1 MSQLDLW
8 GPSETTPTEPPG
20 PPHGLRPYQEEAVKG
35 VMRELEGNRS
45 TLVVMPTGCHA
56 PGQKVLRLD
65 GALVAVENVRI
76 GDLLMG
82 PDSKPREVLC
92 LHHGIGEMV
101 AICPTKGSPWTVN
114 RGHILT
120 LVRTNDARKPGL
132 VCDVSVDEWS
142 RWSRTHKHVHKLFRT
157 GVDFPQAKPL
167 PVDPY
172 FLGLWLG
179 DGQKRLDSLCIFNK
193 DPEVFAYLES
203 FAESNGLVYRR
214 SADGDKCPRLSIV
227 GKRWHENPV
236 LYAIRGILGDGFK
249 IRVPTP
255 VLSASK
261 RDRLQALAG
270 LMDSDG
276 SLSGGG
282 FDFISIERE
291 LADGV
296 SFLARSVGLAAYVS
310 KTKKTCQTGAVGDYW
325 RVSISGDCA
334 MVPTKIARKKADTR
348 QQKKDVLRTGFSA
361 EVKEDGEYF
370 GFQLS
375 GDGRYLLDDFTVTH
389 NSGKTRVMTEV
400 AQRRK
405 TDKILVLA
413 HRDELLQQAVDRFG
427 RDCGEKIGLDK
438 AEDFAGDQRIV
449 VGSVQTVSMPSRLE
463 RFDPGRFD
471 LVMVDE
477 CFPAGTMIA
486 TPTGNLPIEAI
497 RESDRVL
504 AWDEK
509 AGKLIHGTVA
519 RTMRRQPSAL
529 VSISHEHGILVCT
542 PNHPVL
548 TPNGWK
554 AAGELDG
561 GCMVAYTMP
570 HEQSALRRLR
580 GIHGIQATR
589 EPGESVP
596 DVQAGQTKDSAGST
610 GVDGTMRG
618 VREAD
623 EASREARVRCPQPRS
638 GLLLE
643 GMRARGNDSK
653 QFCDDGTHEPQVCI
667 GTHDGAE
674 PNEPGRR
681 ASESIHDSA
690 NNAVVSAGSPR
701 EWTRPERTAGA
712 SCCDAGVV
720 DGSGNSNQESAG
732 RGVSDV
738 LQAGHCQRDPE
749 GRDRSGRQLSPGGS
763 AERAGREE
771 GLVSLWSRV
780 DRVEIQEPSSDGRF
794 EGLCR
799 DGLVYNFEVAEHH
812 TYVANGVIVHNCH
825 HAPSPSYRR
834 VVDYFG
840 SAKVLGV
847 TATPDRADEKAMG
860 QVFDSVAFLYEI
872 EDAINDGYLCD
883 VRCSRIEIAGL
894 DLSNVKTV
902 AGDLNQGELD
912 AVMAVEEVLLG
923 VADATIREAGKRR
936 TLLFTTSV
944 ANADKLA
951 EILNRHRDGCAMAV
965 NGKTELDRRRGIL
978 KAHQAGDY
986 QFLVNCALTTEGYDD
1001 PAIACVA
1008 MARPTKSR
1016 AFYTQCVGRGLRILD
1031 GKLDCLILDFCG
1043 NSGRHKLASAL
1054 DVLGGRYTE
1063 EEEEIAQELVKKNPG
1078 MKARDAIDQAHAQAE
1093 REKARAE
1100 EAAKRAAIKAHAIYS
1115 KQTVDPFGVFH
1126 LNVDREQELAERFG
1140 GKIASQKQ
1148 LDFLEKR
1155 RIPIP
1160 GGCTSQLASK
1170 LISTAIIRQNKHLAT
1185 FPQLKTLQ
1193 KYGINEI
1200 NISFSRAGEL
1210 IDAIAKNGW
1219 KPLSFQKLDA
1229 ILQRERE
1236 PGEDG

>member
-1 MSQLDLW
+1 MQLDMFSEAPKPTTRRSVPAVPP
-8 GPSETTPTEPPG
+8 PS
-20 PPHGLRPYQEEAVKG
+20 HGLRPYQEEAVRS

-45 TLVVMPTGCHA
+45 TLLVMPTGCHA

-227 GKRWHENPV
+227 GKRWRENPV
-236 LYAIRGILGDGFK
+236 LYAIREILGDGFK

-348 QQKKDVLRTGFSA
+348 QQKKDVLRTGFSTEA
-361 EVKEDGEYF
+361 KEDGEYF

-389 NSGKTRVMTEV
+389 NSGKTRVMTEL

-405 TDKILVLA
+405 KDKILVLA
-413 HRDELLQQAVDRFG
+413 HRDELLQQAVERFG
-427 RDCGEKIGLDK
+427 RDCDETVGLDK

-449 VGSVQTVSMPSRLE
+449 VGSVQTVSMPARLE
-463 RFDPGRFD
+463 RFDPQRFD
-471 LVMVDE
+471 LVMIDE
-477 CFPAGTMIA
+477 AHH
-486 TPTGNLPIEAI
+486 
-497 RESDRVL
+497 S
-504 AWDEK
+504 
-509 AGKLIHGTVA
+509 
-519 RTMRRQPSAL
+519 PSA
-529 VSISHEHGILVCT
+529 T
-542 PNHPVL
+542 
-548 TPNGWK
+548 
-554 AAGELDG
+554 
-561 GCMVAYTMP
+561 
-570 HEQSALRRLR
+570 
-580 GIHGIQATR
+580 
-589 EPGESVP
+589 
-596 DVQAGQTKDSAGST
+596 
-610 GVDGTMRG
+610 
-618 VREAD
+618 
-623 EASREARVRCPQPRS
+623 
-638 GLLLE
+638 
-643 GMRARGNDSK
+643 
-653 QFCDDGTHEPQVCI
+653 
-667 GTHDGAE
+667 
-674 PNEPGRR
+674 
-681 ASESIHDSA
+681 
-690 NNAVVSAGSPR
+690 
-701 EWTRPERTAGA
+701 
-712 SCCDAGVV
+712 
-720 DGSGNSNQESAG
+720 
-732 RGVSDV
+732 
-738 LQAGHCQRDPE
+738 
-749 GRDRSGRQLSPGGS
+749 
-763 AERAGREE
+763 
-771 GLVSLWSRV
+771 
-780 DRVEIQEPSSDGRF
+780 
-794 EGLCR
+794 
-799 DGLVYNFEVAEHH
+799 
-812 TYVANGVIVHNCH
+812 
-825 HAPSPSYRR
+825 YRR

-840 SAKVLGV
+840 DAKVLGV

-883 VRCSRIEIAGL
+883 VRCSRIEIAGI

-923 VADATIREAGKRR
+923 VADATIREAGNRR

-951 EILNRHRDGCAMAV
+951 EILNRHRDGCARAV
-965 NGKTELDRRRGIL
+965 NGKTEIDERRGIL

-986 QFLVNCALTTEGYDD
+986 QFLCNVGIATEGYDD
-1001 PAIACVA
+1001 PSISCVA
-1008 MARPTKSR
+1008 IARPTKSR
-1016 AFYTQCVGRGLRILD
+1016 ALYTQMCGRGLRIFD
-1031 GKLDCLILDFCG
+1031 GKPDCLLIDYVG

-1063 EEEEIAQELVKKNPG
+1063 EEEELAQKIVEKNPG
-1078 MKARDAIDQAHAQAE
+1078 MKARDAIDEAHAQAE
-1093 REKARAE
+1093 REKAELEKIARL
-1100 EAAKRAAIKAHAIYS
+1100 KAIKAKAIYS
-1115 KQTVDPFGVFH
+1115 KQDVNPFGIFH
-1126 LNVDREQELAERFG
+1126 LDVQREQELAERFG
-1140 GKIASQKQ
+1140 GKIASDKQIACLQK
-1148 LDFLEKR
+1148 FK
-1155 RIPIP
+1155 IPVP
-1160 GGCTSQLASK
+1160 AGCTSQLASK
-1170 LISTAIIRQNKHLAT
+1170 LIGTAITRRQKDLAS
-1185 FPQLKTLQ
+1185 FGQLKTLQ
-1193 KYGINEI
+1193 KYGVNDI
-1200 NISFSRAGEL
+1200 NISFKHASTV
-1210 IDAIAKNGW
+1210 IDAIAQNQW
-1219 KPLSFQKLDA
+1219 RPLPFANLDA
-1229 ILQRERE
+1229 IM
-1236 PGEDG
+1236 GSGSGDDF

>member
-1 MSQLDLW
+1 MQLDMFSEAPKPTTRRSVPAVPP
-8 GPSETTPTEPPG
+8 PS
-20 PPHGLRPYQEEAVKG
+20 HGLRPYQEEAVKG
-35 VMRELEGNRS
+35 ALRELDSTRS
-45 TLVVMPTGCHA
+45 TLIVMPTGCHA

-120 LVRTNDARKPGL
+120 LVRTNDVRKPGL

-227 GKRWHENPV
+227 GKRWRENPV
-236 LYAIRGILGDGFK
+236 LYAIREILGDGFK

-348 QQKKDVLRTGFSA
+348 QQKKDVLRTGFSTEA
-361 EVKEDGEYF
+361 KEDGEYF

-389 NSGKTRVMTEV
+389 NSGKTRVMTEI

-405 TDKILVLA
+405 QDRILVLA
-413 HRDELLQQAVDRFG
+413 HRDELLQQAVDRFA
-427 RDCGEKIGLDK
+427 RDCGERVGLDK
-438 AEDFAGDQRIV
+438 AESFAYDQRIV
-449 VGSVQTVSMPSRLE
+449 VGSIQTVSMPTRLE
-463 RFDPGRFD
+463 RFDPKRFD

-477 CFPAGTMIA
+477 CHHA
-486 TPTGNLPIEAI
+486 TAPTYK
-497 RESDRVL
+497 RVL
-504 AWDEK
+504 
-509 AGKLIHGTVA
+509 
-519 RTMRRQPSAL
+519 
-529 VSISHEHGILVCT
+529 
-542 PNHPVL
+542 
-548 TPNGWK
+548 
-554 AAGELDG
+554 
-561 GCMVAYTMP
+561 
-570 HEQSALRRLR
+570 
-580 GIHGIQATR
+580 
-589 EPGESVP
+589 
-596 DVQAGQTKDSAGST
+596 
-610 GVDGTMRG
+610 
-618 VREAD
+618 
-623 EASREARVRCPQPRS
+623 
-638 GLLLE
+638 
-643 GMRARGNDSK
+643 
-653 QFCDDGTHEPQVCI
+653 
-667 GTHDGAE
+667 
-674 PNEPGRR
+674 
-681 ASESIHDSA
+681 
-690 NNAVVSAGSPR
+690 
-701 EWTRPERTAGA
+701 
-712 SCCDAGVV
+712 
-720 DGSGNSNQESAG
+720 
-732 RGVSDV
+732 
-738 LQAGHCQRDPE
+738 
-749 GRDRSGRQLSPGGS
+749 
-763 AERAGREE
+763 
-771 GLVSLWSRV
+771 
-780 DRVEIQEPSSDGRF
+780 
-794 EGLCR
+794 
-799 DGLVYNFEVAEHH
+799 
-812 TYVANGVIVHNCH
+812 
-825 HAPSPSYRR
+825 
-834 VVDYFG
+834 DYFG
-840 SAKVLGV
+840 DAKVLGV

-894 DLSNVKTV
+894 DLSNVKTT
-902 AGDLNQGELD
+902 AGDLNQGDLD
-912 AVMAVEEVLLG
+912 AVMAIEEVLLG
-923 VADATIREAGKRR
+923 VADATIREAGKRK

-951 EILNRHRDGCAMAV
+951 EILNRHRDGCARAV
-965 NGKTELDRRRGIL
+965 NGKTEIDERRGIL

-986 QFLVNCALTTEGYDD
+986 QFLCNVGIATEGYDD
-1001 PAIACVA
+1001 PSISCVA
-1008 MARPTKSR
+1008 IARPTKSR
-1016 AFYTQCVGRGLRILD
+1016 ALYTQMCGRGLRIFD
-1031 GKLDCLILDFCG
+1031 GKPDCLLIDYVG

-1063 EEEEIAQELVKKNPG
+1063 EEEELAQKIVEKNPG
-1078 MKARDAIDQAHAQAE
+1078 MKARDAIDEAHAQAE
-1093 REKARAE
+1093 REKAELEKIARL
-1100 EAAKRAAIKAHAIYS
+1100 KAIKAKAIYS
-1115 KQTVDPFGVFH
+1115 KQDVNPFGIFH
-1126 LNVDREQELAERFG
+1126 LDVQREQELAERFG
-1140 GKIASQKQ
+1140 GKIASDKQIACLQK
-1148 LDFLEKR
+1148 FK
-1155 RIPIP
+1155 IPVP
-1160 GGCTSQLASK
+1160 AGCTSQLASK
-1170 LISTAIIRQNKHLAT
+1170 LIGTAITRRQKDLAS
-1185 FPQLKTLQ
+1185 FGQLKTLQ
-1193 KYGINEI
+1193 KYGVNDI
-1200 NISFSRAGEL
+1200 NISFKHASTV
-1210 IDAIAKNGW
+1210 IDAIAQNQW
-1219 KPLSFQKLDA
+1219 RPLPFANLDA
-1229 ILQRERE
+1229 IM
-1236 PGEDG
+1236 GSGSGDDF